1 MALQCASAW
10 ADFVFNVFSCLAI
23 VIAGVWAAYQF
34 RLFRAAEQNIEIKV
48 AAEFVKY
55 SAELRM
61 LVIHARPKNIGKIT
75 VWPHKG
81 GSCCDRSGD
90 SARTRVGKGRPK
102 SAELVLS
109 TKLLDDEDLL
119 EPGVEY
125 HEATALVVPSGAMYV
140 VRAEMDLGDDQE
152 VDDTTVVRID

>member
-10 ADFVFNVFSCLAI
+10 ADFVFKVFSCLAI

-61 LVIHARPKNIGKIT
+61 LVIHARPKNICKIT

-81 GSCCDRSGD
+81 GLTMKTCLSQGSNTMRPPRSLC
-90 SARTRVGKGRPK
+90 RVAPC
-102 SAELVLS
+102 
-109 TKLLDDEDLL
+109 T
-119 EPGVEY
+119 
-125 HEATALVVPSGAMYV
+125 
-140 VRAEMDLGDDQE
+140 
-152 VDDTTVVRID
+152 